1 MERYELPKGFLGCGF
16 KFPVQVDENT
26 GRMKTVF
33 YEDDIKEAI
42 RIILMTRKGER
53 VRNPDFGCR
62 IHDYA
67 FADMD
72 YTTLNAVKREVER
85 ALVQWEPRIDE
96 IEVVMDTSQETEGV
110 LLIRINY
117 RVRSTNNPYNMV
129 FPYYLNEGFGTEL

>member
-1 MERYELPKGFLGCGF
+1 MEQYGLPKGFLGCGF
-16 KFPVQVDENT
+16 KFPIQGDENT
-26 GRMKTVF
+26 GRMMTVS
-33 YEDDIKEAI
+33 YEEDIKEAI

-53 VRNPDFGCR
+53 VRMPEFGCR
-62 IHDYA
+62 IHEYA

-72 YTTLNAVKREVER
+72 YTTINTMKREVER

-96 IEVVMDTSQETEGV
+96 IEVVMDTAREREGM
-110 LLIRINY
+110 LLIRISY

>member
-1 MERYELPKGFLGCGF
+1 MERYELPKGFLGSGF

-26 GRMKTVF
+26 GRMKTVS
-33 YEDDIKEAI
+33 YEEDIKEAI
-42 RIILMTRKGER
+42 RIILLTRKGER
-53 VRNPDFGCR
+53 VRNPEFGCR

-72 YTTLNAVKREVER
+72 YTTVNTMKREVEQ

-110 LLIRINY
+110 LLICINY
-117 RVRSTNNPYNMV
+117 RVRSTNNPYNVV
-129 FPYYLNEGFGTEL
+129 FPYYLNEGLGAEL